1 MSISDVVFW
10 ILAAVILGSG
20 LAVVMVRNLV
30 HAAFFLVLT
39 FFGVSGL
46 YVLLEADFLAIVQ
59 ILIYVGAI
67 AILIIF
73 GVMLIQREDM
83 RETNVFSSYKKVAG
97 VTVALFLAILLASI
111 KYTPLAT
118 AVQPPLESTVG
129 PIADLMFTSFV
140 VPFEAAGVLLL
151 VAILGAIVLSTGV
164 GREND

>member
-30 HAAFFLVLT
+30 HAAFFMVLT

-97 VTVALFLAILLASI
+97 ITVALFLAILLVSI

-118 AVQPPLESTVG
+118 ATQPPLESTVG
-129 PIADLMFTSFV
+129 PIADLMFTNFV
-140 VPFEAAGVLLL
+140 VPFETAGVLLL

>member
-1 MSISDVVFW
+1 VSISDVVFW